1 MTDEE
6 SKEESSGVMMGNSPI
21 TAIVIAIVIAMTD
34 NRDYGRSNKKQSI
47 APH

>member
-21 TAIVIAIVIAMTD
+21 TAIVIAMTG